1 MYYNIN
7 HSAGKIKLKNELNV
21 LKLFFFF
28 TLFDCYLCV
37 YLHQSKMIK
46 VEA

>member
-21 LKLFFFF
+21 LKLFFL

>member
-21 LKLFFFF
+21 LKLFFF

>member
-28 TLFDCYLCV
+28 NFVRLLLV
-37 YLHQSKMIK
+37 RIPPSK
-46 VEA
+46 